1 MRRMF
6 WTALGIGFG
15 ATAGILVARRVRR
28 TTESLKPTQLGGA
41 VTGAIAGLAE
51 SVRDFTTEIRLGMA
65 QREDELISALGLDGT
80 AAE

>member
-1 MRRMF
+1 MSRMF
-6 WTALGIGFG
+6 WTALGVGFG
-15 ATAGILVARRVRR
+15 ATAGIVVARRVRR
-28 TTESLKPTQLGGA
+28 TTDSLKPTQLGGA
-41 VTGAIAGLAE
+41 LTGAIAGLAE

>member
-15 ATAGILVARRVRR
+15 ASAGILVARRVRR
-28 TTESLKPTQLGGA
+28 TADSLKPAQLGGA
-41 VTGAIAGLAE
+41 LSGAVAGLAE

-65 QREDELISALGLDGT
+65 EREDELITALGLGGT

>member
-28 TTESLKPTQLGGA
+28 TTDSLKPTQLGGA
-41 VTGAIAGLAE
+41 LTGAIAGLAE
-51 SVRDFTTEIRLGMA
+51 SVRDFTTEIRLGMS

>member
-1 MRRMF
+1 MF